1 MSVKLQ
7 IISGTATDLGSDSP
21 YGSGFDAIAV
31 NLTAGS
37 LVVQTSDDGV
47 TYGTAATCGASTSAT
62 ALQPLVLKR
71 YVKVSTAATM
81 FLIAG

>member
-1 MSVKLQ
+1 MKLQ
-7 IISGTATDLGSDSP
+7 IINDTATDLAKVTPWIPGTT
-21 YGSGFDAIAV
+21 AVAV

-37 LVVQTSDDGV
+37 LVVQTSDDGT

-62 ALQPLVLKR
+62 AMQSFVLKR

-81 FLIAG
+81 FVLHSL

>member
-1 MSVKLQ
+1 MKLQ
-7 IISGTATDLGSDSP
+7 VINDTATNLGSVSP
-21 YGSGFDAIAV
+21 WLVGSTAVAV

-47 TYGTAATCGASTSAT
+47 TYATACTCGASTSAT
-62 ALQPLVLKR
+62 AMQSFTVKK

-81 FLIAG
+81 FILTSQ

>member
-1 MSVKLQ
+1 MKLQ
-7 IISGTATDLGSDSP
+7 IINDTAVNLGNTSP
-21 YGSGFDAIAV
+21 WLVGSTAVAV

-47 TYGTAATCGASTSAT
+47 TYGTACTCGASTSAT
-62 ALQPLVLKR
+62 AMQSFTVKK

-81 FLIAG
+81 FILTSQ

>member
-1 MSVKLQ
+1 MKLQ
-7 IISGTATDLGSDSP
+7 VINDTAVDLAKTSPWIPGTTAV
-21 YGSGFDAIAV
+21 AV

-62 ALQPLVLKR
+62 AMQSFTLKR

-81 FLIAG
+81 FILTSQ